1 MASSDLEDKVVIEQT
16 LLTVEETFVYKVP
29 PMATSTGFRAEDWNL
44 AKPIATCSLLVKRVD
59 STLSIQ
65 LFTDRPKEDGPPGA
79 TEQHLFAQCTV
90 LLDLTSE
97 GLTPKLE
104 YWVEAVVDSSRYF
117 VMRISDK
124 ESGREAHIG
133 MGFRERNDSLNFK
146 MSLDDYVK
154 TMRKE
159 ALIER
164 SHLHHDAGSKDDGSL
179 SGGDEAGSLEIAA
192 SKLSLKEGET
202 IHINIKGAERMHRKK
217 SSVAGVNTMLLKK
230 PPPPAAAVAI
240 SSKVDKQQ
248 DVSSSSDDDNAIKET
263 TAVVDVA
270 SPNVDDDNADED
282 EGWGDFK
289 SVP

>member
-29 PMATSTGFRAEDWNL
+29 PMPTSTGFRAEDWNL
-44 AKPIATCSLLVKRVD
+44 AKPISTCSLLVTRVD

-79 TEQHLFAQCTV
+79 TEKHLFAQCTV

-97 GLTPKLE
+97 GPTPKMD
-104 YWVEAVVDSSRYF
+104 YWVEAVMDSSRYF

-124 ESGREAHIG
+124 MSGREAHIG
-133 MGFRERNDSLNFK
+133 IGFRERNDALNFK

-164 SHLHHDAGSKDDGSL
+164 SHLDHDAGNKDDGSL
-179 SGGDEAGSLEIAA
+179 NGGDETGPLEIAA
-192 SKLSLKEGET
+192 SKLSLKKGEK
-202 IHINIKGAERMHRKK
+202 IHINIKGAERKPRKK
-217 SSVAGVNTMLLKK
+217 SSAAGVNAMLLKK
-230 PPPPAAAVAI
+230 PPPPAAVVI
-240 SSKVDKQQ
+240 SAKNDNSQ
-248 DVSSSSDDDNAIKET
+248 DVSSDDDNAIKET
-263 TAVVDVA
+263 TVIIGVA
-270 SPNVDDDNADED
+270 PPSATVDDNDED
-282 EGWGDFK
+282 EGWGDFE